1 MHTNIKYKDLFEK
14 VMKVGEH
21 VWHLGCFSCQLCSHR
36 FSHINQSQKMDDV
49 KLEIFA
55 IQMKNSDKEL
65 IYHQFKWHK
74 MTKTKIKSIQVANIN
89 KTQTLSIKIS
99 NIDTKQNNQSKWTL
113 LTDKKSIK
121 IASIMTR

>member
-1 MHTNIKYKDLFEK
+1 MHSQVFTYKPK
-14 VMKVGEH
+14 PKK
-21 VWHLGCFSCQLCSHR
+21 
-36 FSHINQSQKMDDV
+36 INDV